1 MAHLEIAHLL
11 TSSCGKA
18 NSVVT
23 AESVVETGQEPM
35 ARSPSFSQWLRTSIL
50 GHLAESKADFELEE
64 SPIGLEESLDLLDE
78 EIVDAQALQE
88 PLQKI
93 DLGNPDEFGADGPQ
107 VTILPLE
114 SSDLGTDEPQQATIL
129 LLESN
134 DLGTDEPQQATVLP
148 LESSDLGTDQP
159 QVAVS
164 TPGLKRY
171 APISMSGLEE
181 TGIVSTSGLGMEKLP
196 IDGNELKEPIALLAN
211 NKKDQQ
217 KALDKEPLDEMP
229 WAGFSLFMESRAALQ
244 DVSFPRK
251 DSTTASMVDKAD
263 EDKSMGITHH
273 PKISQP
279 ESGPVDSLAQRKES
293 KPVLG
298 IMTPLVK
305 NMRGESNAPGLKTKQ
320 LSDDGNLE
328 RPERKSPL
336 KLPVT
341 PIGRIVSNTP
351 TASIRS
357 AVPATLDASTAPP
370 AEVPASP
377 GMPALPATPPVSVA
391 PAPLS
396 ASVPPATPP
405 VLVVPAPLNASVPL
419 ATPPVSAIETALS
432 AGPAQLSP

>member
-1 MAHLEIAHLL
+1 MAHLDIAHLL
-11 TSSCGKA
+11 TSSCGKT
-18 NSVVT
+18 NSVVA

-50 GHLAESKADFELEE
+50 GHLAESKADFELEG
-64 SPIGLEESLDLLDE
+64 SPIDLEESLDLLDE
-78 EIVDAQALQE
+78 EVVDAQALQE

-93 DLGNPDEFGADGPQ
+93 DLGNPDEFGADGLQ

-114 SSDLGTDEPQQATIL
+114 SS
-129 LLESN
+129 

-164 TPGLKRY
+164 TPGLKQH

-181 TGIVSTSGLGMEKLP
+181 TGIVSTPDLGREGLP
-196 IDGNELKEPIALLAN
+196 VDGNELKEPILAN
-211 NKKDQQ
+211 NRKDQP
-217 KALDKEPLDEMP
+217 KTLDKEPLDEMP

-251 DSTTASMVDKAD
+251 DSTTESMMDKAD
-263 EDKSMGITHH
+263 EDKSIGITHH

-279 ESGPVDSLAQRKES
+279 EFDPVDSLAQRKES

-320 LSDDGNLE
+320 LSDDGSLE
-328 RPERKSPL
+328 RPERKSSL

-341 PIGRIVSNTP
+341 PIRRIVSNTP
-351 TASIRS
+351 AASIRPAIPSYVPVIPAATPADSIRS
-357 AVPATLDASTAPP
+357 AVPATPDASTVPP

-377 GMPALPATPPVSVA
+377 AMPATPATPPVSAA

-396 ASVPPATPP
+396 ASIPPATSP
-405 VLVVPAPLNASVPL
+405 VSTAPAEVPASPAMP
-419 ATPPVSAIETALS
+419 TA
-432 AGPAQLSP
+432 P